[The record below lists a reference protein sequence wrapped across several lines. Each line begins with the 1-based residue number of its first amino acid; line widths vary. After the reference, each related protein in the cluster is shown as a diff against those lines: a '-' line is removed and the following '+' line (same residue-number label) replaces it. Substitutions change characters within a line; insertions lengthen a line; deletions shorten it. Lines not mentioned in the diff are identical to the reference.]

1 MSFIKKAAAVFL
13 VGCIAGPA
21 SVYAEGVYDLSYDLE
36 TAKVTV
42 KGNTETPL
50 CNVTLQ
56 ILKAGKTA
64 EDLKNL
70 RAEDAD
76 EVVSRYDQVTSDE
89 NGDFIFNF
97 PLPDDMGSDTYVAA
111 VSWGGKMNDSTF
123 VYISQTDF
131 KNALDEVN
139 SAADAADMAGAIE
152 SNAQYFGIDISDYKT
167 LSASEKALI
176 ADAVISGRGS
186 GYDTSAFI
194 NTFMKELAI
203 QLVNHS
209 KQEANKALDIMV
221 RYDEVLR
228 LSELTSYKT
237 FANQKDVTKNDI
249 MQAVSNA
256 GPYSSIEGIQSSF
269 EDKTVIYS
277 LYATEGYD
285 SVYPILKDNNHI
297 LNIDF
302 SDYESLKYKSNVDK
316 KMNESLFA
324 SAQAAASAFNTYVSE
339 EKKKESTS
347 GSGSSSGGGG
357 GGGGGTSSVKPTTI
371 TNNTVN
377 NVQVS
382 SDGTSGQGESV
393 PRFTDLNGVD
403 WAKDSIN
410 NLAAKGIIS
419 GRGDDKFDPASYV
432 TREEFAK
439 MLISALGIYDENT
452 VCAFDDTDSNE
463 WYYGYIASGV
473 KAGLIQG
480 FNERIFGIGANI
492 SREDMSLMLYRA
504 ALLKGMKFETVG
516 GIAFID
522 DDKIADY
529 AAESVKALYSKGIV
543 TGNDNGMFEPKKNAT
558 RAETAVMLDRFL
570 GAIQ

>member
-1 MSFIKKAAAVFL
+1 MNFIKKAVAVFL

-21 SVYAEGVYDLSYDLE
+21 SVYAEGVYDVSYDLE

-56 ILKAGKTA
+56 ILKAGKTV
-64 EDLKNL
+64 ENLENL

-97 PLPDDMGSDTYVAA
+97 PLSDDMGSDTYVAA

-131 KNALDEVN
+131 KNALNEVN
-139 SAADAADMAGAIE
+139 SAANAAEMADAIE
-152 SNAQYFGIDISDYKT
+152 RNAKYFGIDISDYNT
-167 LSASEKALI
+167 LTESEKALI

-186 GYDTSAFI
+186 GYDTSAFVS
-194 NTFMKELAI
+194 TFREALVI
-203 QLVNHS
+203 QLVNHG
-209 KQEANKALDIMV
+209 NKALDIMT

-228 LSELTSYKT
+228 LSELTSYAT
-237 FANQKDVTKNDI
+237 FVNQKDVTKNDI

-256 GPYSSIEGIQSSF
+256 GPYSSIEGIQNSF

-285 SVYPILKDNNHI
+285 GVYPILKDNNHI

-324 SAQAAASAFNTYVSE
+324 SAQAVAAAFNTYVAD

-357 GGGGGTSSVKPTTI
+357 GGGGGASSVKPTI
-371 TNNTVN
+371 IVNNTVN
-377 NVQVS
+377 EVQIS
-382 SDGTSGQGESV
+382 SDGTSGQGMSV

-403 WAKDSIN
+403 WAKESIDR
-410 NLAAKGIIS
+410 LAANGIIS
-419 GRGDDKFDPASYV
+419 GRGDNKFDPTSYV

-439 MLISALGIYDENT
+439 MLVSALDIYEENA
-452 VCAFDDTDSNE
+452 VCAFDDTDSDE
-463 WYYGYIASGV
+463 WFYGYVASGV

-480 FNERIFGIGANI
+480 FNERIFGTGANI

-504 ALLKGMKFETVG
+504 ALLKGMKFETAG
-516 GIAFID
+516 GSAFID

-529 AAESVKALYSKGIV
+529 AAESVRALYSKGIV

-570 GAIQ
+570 GVIQ